1 MKRNSFANRPRA
13 MWMNEKIES
22 ALTIKKRFWGK
33 YRSIKSHEAY
43 ADYLGVF
50 EMQRNTSE
58 MQNDH

>member
-1 MKRNSFANRPRA
+1 
-13 MWMNEKIES
+13 MNEKIES